1 MGGNLRRHQRPIG
14 VGHGRAG
21 PGDTR
26 NVSRTRAHRE
36 DGAAAVEFAIVA
48 TLFFMLVFAI
58 IDFGFGFHTWNA
70 TANAAREGARRAAV
84 SPDVGEIEARVRQ
97 AADFLDQSKMSVS
110 VTCSRSGGSYGPCP
124 TPSAWVEGDSVRV
137 TVDYA
142 YPFITPLPSFV
153 GLGDEL
159 TLHSV
164 SESRFEGL

>member
-1 MGGNLRRHQRPIG
+1 MGGSPRRH
-14 VGHGRAG
+14 GRTAGAG
-21 PGDTR
+21 PGSTR
-26 NVSRTRAHRE
+26 SGTDARLRSLVRRD

-70 TANAAREGARRAAV
+70 TTNAAREGARRAAV
-84 SPDVGEIEARVRQ
+84 SPDVGEIEARVRET
-97 AADFLDQSKMSVS
+97 ADFLDQSRMTVT
-110 VTCSRSGGSYGPCP
+110 VTCSRSGAGYGPCP
-124 TPSAWVEGDSVRV
+124 SSASSWLEGDSVRV
-137 TVDYA
+137 TVDYE